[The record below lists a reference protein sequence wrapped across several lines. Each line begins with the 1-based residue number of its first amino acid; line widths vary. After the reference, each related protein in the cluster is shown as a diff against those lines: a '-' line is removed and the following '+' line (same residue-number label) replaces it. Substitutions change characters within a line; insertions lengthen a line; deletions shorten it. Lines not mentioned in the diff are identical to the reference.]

1 MPSTQQL
8 LKVKESPAVQ
18 AHISMLQGI
27 IDKMSKNCAHCK
39 TWAVTIVSAIIML
52 VMEGKA
58 EGPKA
63 LWVAYIPIALFFLL
77 DCFYLGQEHR
87 FKKEQ
92 SRIVNAIN
100 SGNLDPAGLFYID
113 NDKDTAC
120 RWLRSGWDKTVLT
133 FKSVFSFSTL
143 PFYGILALVILIM
156 RVVK

>member
-1 MPSTQQL
+1 MQSSQQL

-27 IDKMSKNCAHCK
+27 IDKMSKNCTHCK

-58 EGPKA
+58 DGPKA

-92 SRIVNAIN
+92 SRIVNDIN
-100 SGNLDPAGLFYID
+100 SGNLDPADIFYID
-113 NDKDTAC
+113 NDKGTAGK
-120 RWLRSGWDKTVLT
+120 WLRSGWEKAVLT
-133 FKSVFSFSTL
+133 FKSIFSFSTL
-143 PFYGILALVILIM
+143 PFYGILALVILII
-156 RVVK
+156 RHV

>member
-1 MPSTQQL
+1 MTTPNI
-8 LKVKESPAVQ
+8 LKIKESPAVQ

-27 IDKMSKNCAHCK
+27 IDKMSKNCTHCK

-52 VMEGKA
+52 VMEGKT

-63 LWVAYIPIALFFLL
+63 LWVAYIPIALFSLL
-77 DCFYLGQEHR
+77 DCFCLGQEHR

-92 SRIVNAIN
+92 SRIVNDIN
-100 SGNLDPAGLFYID
+100 NGNLNPADLFYID
-113 NDKDTAC
+113 NNKDTAGK
-120 RWLRSGWDKTVLT
+120 WLRSGWEKTVLT
-133 FKSVFSFSTL
+133 IKSIFSFSTL